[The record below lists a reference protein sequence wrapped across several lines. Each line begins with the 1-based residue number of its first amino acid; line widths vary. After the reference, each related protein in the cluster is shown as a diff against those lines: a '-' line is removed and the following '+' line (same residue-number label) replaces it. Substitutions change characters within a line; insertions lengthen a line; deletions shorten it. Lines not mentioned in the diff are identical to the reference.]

1 MLSMRTRQGQTTP
14 RMRRAGLPAAPDRAQ
29 TRRAAPAGKMIVS
42 LLGLLT
48 ALSMA
53 VAGAA
58 IWLQLQEREKRQA
71 KERELLLTLA
81 ERDELKGQLDQAQ
94 QAKARTEEELGRV
107 RKELAGTQDK
117 LSEATAAQEALSRAV
132 EDRQKEIDRLS
143 KDLTQSRSER
153 ETLASQLKDLTSER
167 DEVQQRLADLE
178 KAKGELESKVTELSQ
193 QPTVELDKVV
203 VGSTQGGGGTP
214 SAVSPASVGAAAVT
228 DGQVVVVNRE
238 YDFIVM
244 NLGKK
249 QGLSIGQE
257 FQVVRGTEV
266 LGKVKVEKIYDEL
279 SAAAILPES
288 RKDSIREG
296 DTVKAL

>member
-1 MLSMRTRQGQTTP
+1 MRQ
-14 RMRRAGLPAAPDRAQ
+14 AGLPTAPRRRIRDAAQ
-29 TRRAAPAGKMIVS
+29 AGKMIVS

-81 ERDELKGQLDQAQ
+81 ERDELKGQLDQVQ
-94 QAKARTEEELGRV
+94 QAKSRTEEELARV
-107 RKELAGTQDK
+107 RKELAGTQDL
-117 LSEATAAQEALSRAV
+117 LSEATAAQETLSRAV

-167 DEVQQRLADLE
+167 DEMQGKLADLE

-193 QPTVELDKVV
+193 QPTVELEKVV
-203 VGSTQGGGGTP
+203 VGSSQGGGGT
-214 SAVSPASVGAAAVT
+214 AASPASVGATAVT

-249 QGLSIGQE
+249 QGLSVGQE

>member
-1 MLSMRTRQGQTTP
+1 MWGVHNNLWRETDGMLSTRARRNHTTP
-14 RMRRAGLPAAPDRAQ
+14 RMPQ
-29 TRRAAPAGKMIVS
+29 AGKLIVS
-42 LLGLLT
+42 LLGVLT

-81 ERDELKGQLDQAQ
+81 ERDELKGQLDQLQ
-94 QAKARTEEELGRV
+94 QVKSRTDEELARV

-117 LSEATAAQEALSRAV
+117 LSGAVTAQEALSRAV

-143 KDLTQSRSER
+143 KDLTQNRSER

-167 DEVQQRLADLE
+167 DEMHRQLADLE

-203 VGSTQGGGGTP
+203 VGSDQGGGGATATTAP
-214 SAVSPASVGAAAVT
+214 VSIGAASGT
-228 DGQVVVVNRE
+228 NGQVVVVNRE

-257 FQVVRGTEV
+257 FQVVRGAEV